1 MKRRG
6 QGDRRKISLLGIFF
20 QLLPFAGLAA
30 VFAVVGVVH
39 VTSRVMSVGIGYRL
53 STLES
58 EVRGLGRDADQLK
71 LELAILKSP
80 ARLEKIA
87 RGQLGMVPPSGG
99 AIISI
104 GPPGARL
111 GRVAVGEASAAG
123 PAQMPVK
130 VADRSSPP

>member
-6 QGDRRKISLLGIFF
+6 PGDRRRASLLGIFL
-20 QLLPFAGLAA
+20 QLLPVAGLAA

-58 EVRGLGRDADQLK
+58 EVRGLARGADQLK

-104 GPPGARL
+104 GPPGTRL
-111 GRVAVGEASAAG
+111 GRVAVGATSAAS
-123 PAQMPVK
+123 PAQAPVK
-130 VADRSSPP
+130 VADRSPPP

>member
-1 MKRRG
+1 MKRPG
-6 QGDRRKISLLGIFF
+6 QGDRRRVSLLGIFL
-20 QLLPFAGLAA
+20 QLLPVVGLSA

-58 EVRGLGRDADQLK
+58 EVRGLARGADQLK

-99 AIISI
+99 AVISI
-104 GPPGARL
+104 GPPGTRL
-111 GRVAVGEASAAG
+111 GRGAISVTSA
-123 PAQMPVK
+123 PSQVQVPVK
-130 VADRSSPP
+130 VADRSPPP

>member
-1 MKRRG
+1 M
-6 QGDRRKISLLGIFF
+6 GIFL
-20 QLLPFAGLAA
+20 QLLPAAGLAA

-99 AIISI
+99 AVISI
-104 GPPGARL
+104 GLPGTRPV
-111 GRVAVGEASAAG
+111 RVAVGAASAASQ
-123 PAQMPVK
+123 PQAQVK
-130 VADRSSPP
+130 VADRSPAP